1 MCIKAAEHA
10 TNRFTLDNK
19 QEPFCRIKLGAS
31 GVDVYTRYYTLVR
44 NPHAASTEIMTE
56 IFKRANKSK
65 SVQLAYPVTEVIMKK
80 RKK

>member
-10 TNRFTLDNK
+10 TNRFTSTTNK
-19 QEPFCRIKLGAS
+19 SRLQNKTAS
-31 GVDVYTRYYTLVR
+31 GVDVIRYYTLVR

-65 SVQLAYPVTEVIMKK
+65 SVNSHTQ
-80 RKK
+80 